1 MRPVR
6 KRMPFH
12 ITAILLLMLTMMSAG
27 ERVCSATVY
36 KYKDKTGAWHYT
48 DAPPKLPRGSQTVAG
63 MIERSTEP
71 VDLEKQL
78 TQALDP
84 QNVIER
90 AVCATVAIQSTIG
103 TGSGFFVSADGY
115 IITNRH
121 VLQHT
126 DDQGKSAHSYF
137 GALESRLRGI
147 GERLKR
153 EQAQLK
159 EAKERLDRTRAAIDA
174 QRDSAVKDI
183 NRSQYLADFQSY
195 VTWEENFKRRKRE
208 FEQKEKELWDKKMG
222 FKRDASVAALAQS
235 FTVRL
240 ADNTTLRAYLVKRS
254 QTDDLA
260 LLKVDGYRTP
270 YLKPPDFG
278 IPADGELVYAIGNPV
293 SLHNSVASGTVS
305 GIEGGFIK
313 TDAKIYP
320 GNSGGPLVTSEGRV
334 IGVATFKKITHK
346 SEGLG
351 FAIAIDKVLAEFAR
365 WLHSGVTKPK
375 TR

>member
-1 MRPVR
+1 
-6 KRMPFH
+6 MPFH
-12 ITAILLLMLTMMSAG
+12 ITTVFLLLIALVSAG
-27 ERVCSATVY
+27 VGVCSATVY

-48 DAPPKLPRGSQTVAG
+48 DAPPKLPQGSQTVAG

-84 QNVIER
+84 QNAIER
-90 AVCATVAIQSTIG
+90 AVCATVAIESTIG
-103 TGSGFFVSADGY
+103 TGSGFFISADGY

-121 VLQHT
+121 VLQYT
-126 DDQGKSAHSYF
+126 DDQETRVHSYF

-153 EQAQLK
+153 EHAQLK
-159 EAKERLDRTRAAIDA
+159 KTKERLDRTRAAIDA

-195 VTWEENFKRRKRE
+195 VTWEENFKRRKKE
-208 FEQKEKELWDKKMG
+208 FKQKEKELWDKKMG
-222 FKRDASVAALAQS
+222 FTRDASVAALAQS

-278 IPADGELVYAIGNPV
+278 IPADGEPVYAIGNPV
-293 SLHNSVASGTVS
+293 SLRNSVASGTVS
-305 GIEGGFIK
+305 GVEGGFIK

-346 SEGLG
+346 FEGLG
-351 FAIAIDKVLAEFAR
+351 FAIAIDKVLGEFAQ
-365 WLHSGVTKPK
+365 WLPSAATGSKH
-375 TR
+375 R